1 LELSQTNG
9 EIDGRWIVANANNT
23 PRVARV
29 DLSTFHTAEI
39 IELPNGFENATG
51 NIFIVRRQ

>member
-1 LELSQTNG
+1 MAYSTV
-9 EIDGRWIVANANNT
+9 GRG
-23 PRVARV
+23 
-29 DLSTFHTAEI
+29 SAEI